1 MTIRFEAYDIA
12 LQLIRSLRSP
22 VASIS
27 RRDPDLARQLL
38 RAGSSITLNLS
49 EGNQRAGKDR
59 LHLFR
64 VALGSA
70 AEVVASLETA
80 EAWATSL
87 RRRSPQRSRLPTAYA
102 RCSGGCRVE
111 HRNRRRAPERPR
123 RR

>member
-1 MTIRFEAYDIA
+1 MTTRFEAYDIA
-12 LQLIRSLRSP
+12 LQLIRSLRLP

-49 EGNQRAGKDR
+49 EGNQRTGKDR

-70 AEVVASLETA
+70 AEVVASLDTA
-80 EAWATSL
+80 EAWGHVGAAEIAAAL
-87 RRRSPQRSRLPTAYA
+87 ALADRVRAMLWRLSR
-102 RCSGGCRVE
+102 
-111 HRNRRRAPERPR
+111 
-123 RR
+123 

>member
-1 MTIRFEAYDIA
+1 MDHGIQGNGSSRPRFEAYDVG
-12 LQLIRSLRSP
+12 LQLIRSLRAP
-22 VASIS
+22 VAALT
-27 RRDPDLARQLL
+27 RRDPDLARQLV

-80 EAWATSL
+80 EAWGHLASAEVAAAL
-87 RRRSPQRSRLPTAYA
+87 ELADRVRAMLWRLSR
-102 RCSGGCRVE
+102 
-111 HRNRRRAPERPR
+111 
-123 RR
+123 